1 VKSFPQ
7 LLPLPIDL
15 IFTILGVAFLVKA
28 WKRKKRIN
36 FDKPIL
42 ANFYKKKMKL
52 KGKNIVLGVTG
63 GIAAYKAAE
72 LVRELVREEARV
84 HVIMTQNAQ
93 AFITPLTLQT
103 LSGNPVITELFNLF
117 AEAKVGHIALA
128 DMAEMV
134 IIAPAT
140 ANIIGKIA
148 AGIADDMLTTVV
160 MATRAPVL
168 IAPAM
173 NVHMWENPICQQ
185 NVAKLRSLGYYF
197 VDPAVG
203 ELACGYAGK
212 GRLAEISDIIEEIKN
227 LFSPKDFAGKKILV
241 TAGPTTEPLDPVR
254 FISNHSSG
262 KMGFALARAALRRGA
277 EVTLISGPTAL
288 SPPKKSKFINV
299 RTAQEMRQAVLE
311 NFSEADFL
319 LMAAAVSDYRP
330 KEMVKQKIKKTASK
344 ISLELE
350 QNPDI
355 LAEIGQIKDTRVV
368 VGFAAET
375 EDLIKNAQKKL
386 TEKNLDLV
394 VANDLTMP
402 GAGFAVD
409 TNIVKILDR
418 SGKVEEL
425 PLLTKEELAD
435 RILDHLKGLKKS

>member
-1 VKSFPQ
+1 MIS
-7 LLPLPIDL
+7 
-15 IFTILGVAFLVKA
+15 
-28 WKRKKRIN
+28 KRK
-36 FDKPIL
+36 
-42 ANFYKKKMKL
+42 MTL
-52 KGKNIVLGVTG
+52 KGKNIVVGVTG

-72 LVRELVREEARV
+72 LVRELIREEAKV
-84 HVIMTQNAQ
+84 HVMMTKNAQ
-93 AFITPLTLQT
+93 AFITPLTFQT
-103 LSGNPVITELFNLF
+103 LSGNPVITELFSLF
-117 AEAKVGHIALA
+117 TEVKVGHVALA
-128 DMAEMV
+128 DMAQIV
-134 IIAPAT
+134 VIAPAT

-160 MATRAPVL
+160 MATKAPVL

-173 NVHMWENPICQQ
+173 NVHMWENPLCQQ

-197 VDPAVG
+197 VEPAVG
-203 ELACGYAGK
+203 ELACGYEGK
-212 GRLAEISDIIEEIKN
+212 GRLAEIPDIIEEIKR
-227 LFSPKDFAGKKILV
+227 LLSPKDFRGEKILI

-277 EVTLISGPTAL
+277 EVTLVSGPTHL
-288 SPPKKSKFINV
+288 PTPKKSKFISV

-311 NFSEADFL
+311 NFPEATIL

-330 KEMVKQKIKKTASK
+330 KEIVKEKIKKTLPN

-355 LAEIGQIKDTRVV
+355 LAEVGQIKGNRIV

-386 TEKNLDLV
+386 AYKNLDLII
-394 VANDLTMP
+394 ANDLTMP

-409 TNIVKILDR
+409 TNIVKILER

-435 RILDHLKGLKKS
+435 CILDRLKGLKKS